1 MILLVSVLTTVKIIV
16 FVNNL
21 ISLSIPIEWVIII
34 NLTTLERSNTM
45 FNNTNITNYLLW
57 VIENSD
63 LLISNNSLCMEKA
76 CLAHDHEITK
86 IKDSNEYIGPEDLEG
101 MNENV

>member
-16 FVNNL
+16 YVNNL

-57 VIENSD
+57 VIDNSD
-63 LLISNNSLCMEKA
+63 LLISNNSLCMETA
-76 CLAHDHEITK
+76 CLTHDHEITK